1 MLVSAYIVRAILEPF
16 EVNAKTN
23 EIKAIPKLMEKLA
36 VKELFS
42 LLMPLI
48 PKKNLS
54 INHRQ

>member
-1 MLVSAYIVRAILEPF
+1 MLVSAYIVERGLILEPF

-48 PKKNLS
+48 PQKLVN
-54 INHRQ
+54 